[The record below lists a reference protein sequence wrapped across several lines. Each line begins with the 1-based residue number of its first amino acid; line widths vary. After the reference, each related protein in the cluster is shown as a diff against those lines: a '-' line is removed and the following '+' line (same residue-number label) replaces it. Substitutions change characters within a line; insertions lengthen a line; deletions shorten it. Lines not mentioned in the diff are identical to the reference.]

1 MYFNTGQR
9 YNKGDDIYAKNG
21 FLKWESTKGWYSP
34 TVEGF
39 EQQQQGSSKTF
50 WTWVAFI
57 FAFAIVCLAVWYQ
70 RYYKK

>member
-21 FLKWESTKGWYSP
+21 FVKWESTKGWYSP

-39 EQQQQGSSKTF
+39 EQQQGSTKTAL
-50 WTWVAFI
+50 WLWVAFM
-57 FAFAIVCLAVWYQ
+57 AVAIACLILWY
-70 RYYKK
+70 RYKK

>member
-1 MYFNTGQR
+1 MYFNTGKR

-21 FLKWESTKGWYSP
+21 FLKWESTKGWYCP

-39 EQQQQGSSKTF
+39 EQQQGSSKTF
-50 WTWVAFI
+50 WAWVAFI
-57 FAFAIVCLAVWYQ
+57 CVIAIVCLILWYQ